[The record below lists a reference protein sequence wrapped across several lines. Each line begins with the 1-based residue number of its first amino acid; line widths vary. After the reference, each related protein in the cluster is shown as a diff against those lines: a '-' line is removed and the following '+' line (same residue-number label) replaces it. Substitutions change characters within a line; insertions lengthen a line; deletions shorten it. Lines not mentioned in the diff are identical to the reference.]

1 MWATN
6 FLWATKKTVSD
17 KCSCERQNSDTRSNF
32 KKCERQKKYG
42 IQDRIAVSD
51 KKNMWATKKIWDTRS
66 NCRER
71 QKNLVSDKKYMGYK
85 IELPWATKK
94 TCERQKKYGIQ
105 DRISMSDKKKTCER
119 QKKEL
124 PWATKKHVSDKT
136 VSDKKAVSD
145 SSKQRVPRDLTLI
158 PHAIEVILFAS
169 LHCVQSYIKTWK
181 VCLFGPTEI
190 IGILI

>member
-1 MWATN
+1 MKPSNETTMRQPGSTLSREGSERILSLTMWATN

-71 QKNLVSDKKYMGYK
+71 QKEHVSDKKTWERQKNMGYK
-85 IELPWATKK
+85 IDKTGATKNRKQRSTKNQFVARATKQGATKK
-94 TCERQKKYGIQ
+94 QGAKRA
-105 DRISMSDKKKTCER
+105 RRKT
-119 QKKEL
+119 
-124 PWATKKHVSDKT
+124 
-136 VSDKKAVSD
+136 
-145 SSKQRVPRDLTLI
+145 SSTSETSKP
-158 PHAIEVILFAS
+158 
-169 LHCVQSYIKTWK
+169 
-181 VCLFGPTEI
+181 
-190 IGILI
+190 IGNWR